1 LKFARPFFC
10 GGAAGVAS
18 SAALAGGAFRL
29 FVLSAGVELSTYGH
43 CLTTSVDKNF
53 WNGRRFSI
61 CDQGSA

>member
-1 LKFARPFFC
+1 M
-10 GGAAGVAS
+10 
-18 SAALAGGAFRL
+18 LAGGALRL
-29 FVLSAGVELSTYGH
+29 FVLWAGVELSTYGH